1 MSLINDKRRII
12 KELNDI
18 KETIDCGTEDEY
30 KKIYNACSADDDIL
44 DYLEEQNYVTSDDE
58 DMVISENSD
67 SIDRLRYF
75 IGDTY
80 SADIYRIDG
89 YGNLENITS
98 EDLKEPWTVQCED
111 IRCVS
116 KARMGKYICSIDT
129 TDLNEIKKR
138 LKKALQ
144 I

>member
-12 KELNDI
+12 KELKDI

-30 KKIYNACSADDDIL
+30 NKIYNACSADDDIL

-98 EDLKEPWTVQCED
+98 EDLKDLCDDLVAQLRTQVQE
-111 IRCVS
+111 
-116 KARMGKYICSIDT
+116 
-129 TDLNEIKKR
+129 
-138 LKKALQ
+138 LKDSELT
-144 I
+144 

>member
-80 SADIYRIDG
+80 STDIYRIDG

-98 EDLKEPWTVQCED
+98 EDLKDLCDDLVVQLRTQVQE
-111 IRCVS
+111 
-116 KARMGKYICSIDT
+116 
-129 TDLNEIKKR
+129 
-138 LKKALQ
+138 LKDSEL

>member
-18 KETIDCGTEDEY
+18 KETIDCGAEDEY

-89 YGNLENITS
+89 YGNLENVTS
-98 EDLKEPWTVQCED
+98 EDLKDLCDDLVAQLRTQVQE
-111 IRCVS
+111 
-116 KARMGKYICSIDT
+116 
-129 TDLNEIKKR
+129 
-138 LKKALQ
+138 LKDSELT
-144 I
+144 

>member
-98 EDLKEPWTVQCED
+98 EDLKDLCDDLVAQLRTQVQEL
-111 IRCVS
+111 
-116 KARMGKYICSIDT
+116 KYSELT
-129 TDLNEIKKR
+129 
-138 LKKALQ
+138 
-144 I
+144 

>member
-98 EDLKEPWTVQCED
+98 EDLKDLCDDLFAQLRTQVQE
-111 IRCVS
+111 
-116 KARMGKYICSIDT
+116 
-129 TDLNEIKKR
+129 
-138 LKKALQ
+138 LKDSELT
-144 I
+144 

>member
-44 DYLEEQNYVTSDDE
+44 DYLEEQNYITSDDE

-67 SIDRLRYF
+67 SNIENSSIRNK
-75 IGDTY
+75 
-80 SADIYRIDG
+80 IYLI
-89 YGNLENITS
+89 NL
-98 EDLKEPWTVQCED
+98 
-111 IRCVS
+111 IR
-116 KARMGKYICSIDT
+116 KD
-129 TDLNEIKKR
+129 D
-138 LKKALQ
+138 Q
-144 I
+144 

>member
-18 KETIDCGTEDEY
+18 KETIDCVTEDEY

-89 YGNLENITS
+89 YGNLENVTS
-98 EDLKEPWTVQCED
+98 EDLKDLCDDLVAQLRTQVQE
-111 IRCVS
+111 
-116 KARMGKYICSIDT
+116 
-129 TDLNEIKKR
+129 
-138 LKKALQ
+138 LKDSELT
-144 I
+144 

>member
-1 MSLINDKRRII
+1 MQLI
-12 KELNDI
+12 
-18 KETIDCGTEDEY
+18 IDCGTEDEY

-89 YGNLENITS
+89 YGNLENVTS
-98 EDLKEPWTVQCED
+98 EDLKDLCDDLVAQLRTQVQE
-111 IRCVS
+111 
-116 KARMGKYICSIDT
+116 
-129 TDLNEIKKR
+129 
-138 LKKALQ
+138 LKDSELT
-144 I
+144 